1 MANEIRVNSALID
14 RVRQAREDLP
24 DYNKPWEVLED
35 WNLKQLAE
43 QCKAFTEAEFAAVV
57 IVALRNCPH
66 VVLKAILDELEGNNH
81 V

>member
-1 MANEIRVNSALID
+1 MANEVRVNSALID

-24 DYNKPWEVLED
+24 EYNKPWEVLED

-66 VVLKAILDELEGNNH
+66 VVLKAILDELEGKNH

>member
-66 VVLKAILDELEGNNH
+66 VVLKAILDELEGKNH